1 MSNGIQSDSAKPDP
15 NSAAGANF
23 HKNEIQRAKPFD
35 KNKLKN
41 VFRKKN
47 VFIPYLTFGDPTI
60 ETSLAMM
67 QAAVDAGADILEIGI
82 PFSDP
87 IADGPV
93 IQASHQR
100 ALAQPVKPT
109 LEKLFSVLPKT
120 TFLGKVPVILML
132 SANLVL
138 HHGIDRFFADAAMA
152 GVSAAV
158 IPDLSI
164 EEAAPYILAAKAHGV
179 PIVFLVSTLC
189 TDARL
194 KKILRHAEGFV
205 YLISSTGL
213 TGTRDS
219 LDMTEISAMVS
230 RIKAIKK
237 IPVAVG
243 FGVKTRSQADALWQV
258 ADGVIVGSYL
268 VGAVEDSQSPV
279 IDIIN
284 LIARLCETFTSLG
297 GC

>member
-1 MSNGIQSDSAKPDP
+1 MSKG
-15 NSAAGANF
+15 
-23 HKNEIQRAKPFD
+23 IQRAKPFD

-41 VFRKKN
+41 VFLTKN
-47 VFIPYLTFGDPTI
+47 VFIPYLTFGDPDI

-67 QAAVDAGADILEIGI
+67 QAAADAGADILEIGI

-100 ALAQPVKPT
+100 ALAQSVKPT
-109 LEKLFSVLPKT
+109 LEKLFTVLPKT
-120 TFLGKVPVILML
+120 SFIGQVPVILML

-138 HHGIDRFFADAAMA
+138 HHGIDRFFADAALS
-152 GVSAAV
+152 GVSGAV

-164 EEAAPYILAAKAHGV
+164 EDAAPYIHASKKHAV

-189 TDARL
+189 TEVRL
-194 KKILRHAEGFV
+194 KKILRQADGFV

-219 LDMTEISAMVS
+219 LDMTEISSMVS
-230 RIKAIKK
+230 RIKFIKK

-243 FGVKTRSQADALWQV
+243 FGVKTREQADALWQL

-268 VGAVEDSQSPV
+268 VGAVSGVENPV
-279 IDIIN
+279 SVISG
-284 LIARLCETFTSLG
+284 LVGEFS
-297 GC
+297 

>member
-1 MSNGIQSDSAKPDP
+1 MPKKNGIFPKGEKYFAPT
-15 NSAAGANF
+15 
-23 HKNEIQRAKPFD
+23 I
-35 KNKLKN
+35 KN

-47 VFIPYLTFGDPTI
+47 VFIPYLTFGDPDI

-67 QAAVDAGADILEIGI
+67 SAAVAAGANILEIGI

-100 ALAQPVKPT
+100 ALAQPVTPT
-109 LEKLFSVLPKT
+109 LEKVFTVLPKT
-120 TFLGKVPVILML
+120 TFIGKVPVVLML

-152 GVSAAV
+152 GVSGAV

-164 EEAAPYILAAKAHGV
+164 EDAGPYILAAKAHGV

-189 TDARL
+189 TESRL
-194 KKILRHAEGFV
+194 KKILRHADGFV

-219 LDMTEISAMVS
+219 LDMTQISAMVS

-243 FGVKTRSQADALWQV
+243 FGVKTRAQADALWQV

-268 VGAVEDSQSPV
+268 VGAVAGVADPV
-279 IDIIN
+279 
-284 LIARLCETFTSLG
+284 LG
-297 GC
+297 VSGLVGEFCD